1 MQLLVFTA
9 VGLSAMLVAYAFAL
23 GGSVAFL
30 IFLAI
35 LLIGVCLRVSQPL
48 IERLRP

>member
-1 MQLLVFTA
+1 VQLLVFTV

-23 GGSVAFL
+23 GGAVAFM

-35 LLIGVCLRVSQPL
+35 LLVGVGLRASQPL
-48 IERLRP
+48 LERLRP

>member
-1 MQLLVFTA
+1 MQLLVFTT

>member
-1 MQLLVFTA
+1 VQLIVFTV

-23 GGSVAFL
+23 GGAVAFI

-35 LLIGVCLRVSQPL
+35 LLIGVCLRVAQPL
-48 IERLRP
+48 IDLLRP

>member
-1 MQLLVFTA
+1 VQLLVFTV
-9 VGLSAMLVAYAFAL
+9 VGLSAMLVAYAFSL
-23 GGSVAFL
+23 GGAVGFL

-35 LLIGVCLRVSQPL
+35 LLVGVGLRVSQPL

>member
-1 MQLLVFTA
+1 MQLLIFAT

-23 GGSVAFL
+23 GGSVAFV

-35 LLIGVCLRVSQPL
+35 LLVGVCLRVSQPL
-48 IERLRP
+48 IERIRP